1 MGDVL
6 CLFSREEREEGGR
19 EGGRVETGCVL
30 TRDNFVIFN
39 CVAGDTNLVS
49 QLSPSQHYR
58 IIVSSKPISLSVS

>member
-1 MGDVL
+1 MEWEVG
-6 CLFSREEREEGGR
+6 EGGR
-19 EGGRVETGCVL
+19 DGGTEEGRVGTGCEL

>member
-6 CLFSREEREEGGR
+6 CLFSREEEEGGWR
-19 EGGRVETGCVL
+19 SGGGRVETGCEL

-49 QLSPSQHYR
+49 QLSPR
-58 IIVSSKPISLSVS
+58 AL